1 MDVYFRTT
9 RGLGPEHFLK
19 GESRLITSAFRL
31 MPFTFMNEG
40 VELMEYRDKQIAVI
54 GLAVS
59 NTPLI
64 RYLAEAGAK
73 VTVFDRKT
81 AADLQI
87 YFDQLTGLNLRFNLG
102 DDYLSHLNGFE
113 YVFIAPGI
121 RKDLPEFEKAR
132 AAGAV
137 FSSEMELFLAKCP
150 GKIIGIT
157 GSSGKTTTTTLIGKM
172 VAAAFASSFVGGN
185 IGRSLIGDLPQMNQ
199 SSRIILELSSFQLQ
213 ELKQSPNLA
222 VITNVTPNHLDMH
235 SSMNEYI
242 QAKSNILRYQ
252 GSGDIAILNHDNEI
266 TRNLQ
271 SLVKGDLYFFSF
283 NRKIPEGAYLDG
295 EELAL
300 RIGGNT
306 EIVCSRS
313 DLKLLG
319 DHNVENILTAA
330 LAARLTGVP
339 LNEISE
345 VAVSFTGVEHRLELV
360 RELNGVSYYNDSIST
375 TPARA
380 LAGLK
385 AMTRPTVLIAGGY
398 DKKLPFDELAAQIV
412 KTCKH
417 LVVLG
422 VTAPLIIAAVHAVQP
437 GFPISRAGDLPEA
450 IARAAGVTVPGDVV
464 LLSPACASYDMF
476 RNFQERGSLFK
487 ELVNKL

>member
-1 MDVYFRTT
+1 VPSKKE
-9 RGLGPEHFLK
+9 LIFL
-19 GESRLITSAFRL
+19 
-31 MPFTFMNEG
+31 
-40 VELMEYRDKQIAVI
+40 EYRDKQIAVI

-64 RYLAEAGAK
+64 RYLAEAGAA
-73 VTVFDRKT
+73 VTVFDQKN
-81 AADLQI
+81 AADLQS
-87 YFDQLTGLNLRFNLG
+87 YLDRLAGLDLRFNLG
-102 DDYLSHLNGFE
+102 EDYLSHLNGFE
-113 YVFIAPGI
+113 YIFIAPGI
-121 RKDLPEFEKAR
+121 RKNLPELERAR

-172 VAAAFASSFVGGN
+172 VAAAFSGSFVGGN
-185 IGRSLIGDLPQMNQ
+185 IGRSLMGDLPQMNQ

-222 VITNVTPNHLDMH
+222 VITNITPNHLDMH
-235 SSMNEYI
+235 SCMDEYI

-252 GSGDIAILNHDNEI
+252 SPGDIAILNYDNEI

-271 SLVKGDLYFFSF
+271 SLVKGRLYFFSF
-283 NRKIPEGAYLDG
+283 KRKMPEGAYLDG
-295 EELAL
+295 EELVL

-306 EIVCSRS
+306 EIISSRA

-319 DHNVENILTAA
+319 DHNVENILAA
-330 LAARLTGVP
+330 GLAARLTGVP
-339 LNEISE
+339 LAEITRA
-345 VAVSFTGVEHRLELV
+345 AVSFTGVEHRLELV
-360 RELNGVSYYNDSIST
+360 RKLDGVAYYNDSIST

-398 DKKLPFDELAAQIV
+398 DKKLPFDELAAGIV
-412 KTCKH
+412 QTCKH

-422 VTAPLIIAAVHAVQP
+422 VTAPQIIAAVHAVQP
-437 GFPISRAGDLPEA
+437 GFPISRAGDLTEA
-450 IARAAGVTVPGDVV
+450 VALAAGMAVSDDVV

-476 RNFQERGSLFK
+476 RNFQERGSQFK